1 MTLKKSLLL
10 LLVALCL
17 ALAAVLA
24 WLLLFY
30 KSPPVDPEWA
40 LSGSA
45 DVPAGAVTV
54 RFTGTSTLL
63 FSDGE
68 TRWMVDGW
76 FSRPGPLRVL
86 LGKVAPDLEAIER
99 GLATPTIR
107 ARFPVRNPIINILN
121 LQAWKLG
128 CVHRRAA
135 RPGGAQ
141 AAHSASPGGECVPLG
156 GIRWLLVGRP
166 GCGIVSGQ

>member
-10 LLVALCL
+10 LLMVLCL

-30 KSPPVDPEWA
+30 KSPPVDPAWA
-40 LSGSA
+40 LSGNTE
-45 DVPAGAVTV
+45 VPAGAVTV

-76 FSRPGPLRVL
+76 FSRPGPFSL
-86 LGKVAPDLEAIER
+86 LYGEVAPDLEAIDR
-99 GLATPTIR
+99 GLPPGVL
-107 ARFPVRNPIINILN
+107 ARNR
-121 LQAWKLG
+121 
-128 CVHRRAA
+128 
-135 RPGGAQ
+135 RPGRAQ
-141 AAHSASPGGECVPLG
+141 PGDPDPL
-156 GIRWLLVGRP
+156 
-166 GCGIVSGQ
+166 